1 MIFLSILAK
10 TLALALG
17 YLHPWLALGC
27 WVGGALVDLRIV
39 KAIDRSACV
48 LSVLAI
54 ALALVQLQFQPWFL
68 HVLYWTGG
76 PGEFRYVDV
85 DAVPLLMGICW
96 VGGLMVDLLA
106 TGKTLDGGMRILS
119 ILAKTFGLAL
129 VWFHPWLARATWMSG
144 VGVNVLLGIAG
155 ACWVTGVLVDLLA
168 AGKTLGGAP
177 GKLLEKVAWLNLAA
191 LVIGWAALN
200 ACDYAAMR
208 WKDGIPVLASL
219 VGGLLSLTGLS
230 VGAHGGM
237 VYLTT
242 MAGPLEY
249 ATSIDHLALKV
260 PCLFFVLSGV
270 WLLWAETT
278 LQSVLRK
285 AGIIAGILLAVTVV
299 CAGCKVLLFLG
310 LFDFVGY
317 ESEELPF
324 RPFMGEAAGAWLYLP
339 FLLGAGALI
348 GRWLAPPA
356 VPDAPP
362 SGLPR
367 VLRWGVVPIMLLLAG
382 IVCWEPL
389 GKPKPKTGKCVI
401 SSYHA
406 QWSRCDRPYDRDWYG
421 ADSGY
426 NYAVL
431 KRFFGEFYPVVEAG
445 GGPLIAKDLEDA
457 STLVIYDPD
466 RRFNE
471 EEIKLVREFV
481 RSGGG
486 LFLIGD
492 HTNVFGGASHMNE
505 LCSPFGFQFR
515 DDVLFDLDE
524 DFHQMMYPPQE
535 PSRFWHGLSLFKL
548 RGPASIRPTS
558 FWTRSIY
565 QTYHSKGVRAIY
577 SVNNFY
583 PPPHDNP
590 KMKTGTFCVSAASR
604 HGRGRVVAWADSTIF
619 SNFEIFY
626 PGKYEYLL
634 NTMEWLN
641 HKDDSFGGIVRR
653 ITPILAL
660 AGLALFLARRREP
673 RVWLTTAV
681 LAVAC
686 LGAARITSLWVER
699 QQAAFPA
706 PLRRVQPVQPV
717 QPGQPE
723 RPVHPVQPA
732 QPVEWVFFGAH
743 AKDPGHNVCG
753 FVSNEPYDQRYEV
766 FIQWVMRSG
775 PYPGFYLLDKWADN
789 GLYKH
794 LHESDATTTALA
806 LIVRKPDDLAQLD
819 ALGKVSKRAKDPLL
833 LMFSKTISA
842 ADAVDGIKRAGLVKD
857 AGALARVAEAWPAN
871 EVVISDG
878 ERRLLVVAGAERF
891 SDQAMGI
898 SEKVVPDAGQRALFN
913 QAFGVIDRLFGR
925 GPLGE
930 K

>member
-17 YLHPWLALGC
+17 HLYPWLEASCGVPRFLTDWFCCGGHLHPWLAGAC
-27 WVGGALVDLRIV
+27 WVGGAVLDVRITR
-39 KAIDRSACV
+39 KAIDDASFTKV
-48 LSVLAI
+48 L
-54 ALALVQLQFQPWFL
+54 
-68 HVLYWTGG
+68 
-76 PGEFRYVDV
+76 R
-85 DAVPLLMGICW
+85 
-96 VGGLMVDLLA
+96 
-106 TGKTLDGGMRILS
+106 
-119 ILAKTFGLAL
+119 
-129 VWFHPWLARATWMSG
+129 
-144 VGVNVLLGIAG
+144 NVI
-155 ACWVTGVLVDLLA
+155 V
-168 AGKTLGGAP
+168 
-177 GKLLEKVAWLNLAA
+177 LNLAA

-208 WKDGIPVLASL
+208 WTDGIPVLASL

-237 VYLTT
+237 IYLTT

-249 ATSIDHLALKV
+249 AMSIDHLALKV

-285 AGIIAGILLAVTVV
+285 SGIIAGILLAVTVV
-299 CAGCKVLLFLG
+299 GAGCKVLLFLG

-324 RPFMGEAAGAWLYLP
+324 RPFMGEAFGAWLYLP

-348 GRWLAPPA
+348 GRMLAPPA
-356 VPDAPP
+356 VPDTP
-362 SGLPR
+362 SSGMSR
-367 VLRWGVVPIMLLLAG
+367 ALRWGAVPLMLALAG
-382 IVCWEPL
+382 IVCWQPL
-389 GKPKPKTGKCVI
+389 GTPKPKTGKCVI

-406 QWSRCDRPYDRDWYG
+406 QWSRCDRPYDREWYG

-426 NYAVL
+426 NYASL
-431 KRFFGEFYPVVEAG
+431 KRFFGVFYPVVEAG
-445 GGPLIAKDLEDA
+445 GGPLLAKDLDGA

-466 RRFNE
+466 RRFSE

-492 HTNVFGGASHMNE
+492 HTNVFGGTSHMNE

-535 PSRFWHGLSLFKL
+535 PSRFWHGVSLFKL
-548 RGPASIRPTS
+548 RGPTSLRPTS

-565 QTYHSKGVRAIY
+565 QVYHAKGVRAIY

-583 PPPHDNP
+583 PPPHDDP

-604 HGRGRVVAWADSTIF
+604 YGRGRVVAWADSTIF
-619 SNFEIFY
+619 STFEIFY

-641 HKDDSFGGIVRR
+641 HKDDSLGGIVRR

-673 RVWLTTAV
+673 RVWLATAV

-686 LGAARITSLWVER
+686 LGTARITSLWVEQ

-706 PLRRVQPVQPV
+706 PVRTA
-717 QPGQPE
+717 QPGQPV
-723 RPVHPVQPA
+723 P
-732 QPVEWVFFGAH
+732 PVEWVFFGAH
-743 AKDPGHNVCG
+743 AKDPGHNLCG

-766 FIQWVMRSG
+766 FIQWVMRTG
-775 PYPGFYLLDKWADN
+775 PYPGFYLLDKWSDN
-789 GLYKH
+789 GFYQH
-794 LHESDATTTALA
+794 LQKSDATTTALA

-819 ALGKVSKRAKDPLL
+819 ELGGISTRAKDPLL
-833 LMFSKTISA
+833 LMFSKTISV

-878 ERRLLVVAGAERF
+878 ERRVLVVAGAERF

-898 SEKVVPDAGQRALFN
+898 SEKVVPDAAQRALFN

-925 GPLGE
+925 APLGE

>member
-17 YLHPWLALGC
+17 HLYPWLEASCGVPRFLTDLFCCGGHLHPWLAGAC
-27 WVGGALVDLRIV
+27 WVGGAVLDVRITRKAMDDASFTKVLRNVIV
-39 KAIDRSACV
+39 
-48 LSVLAI
+48 
-54 ALALVQLQFQPWFL
+54 
-68 HVLYWTGG
+68 
-76 PGEFRYVDV
+76 
-85 DAVPLLMGICW
+85 
-96 VGGLMVDLLA
+96 
-106 TGKTLDGGMRILS
+106 
-119 ILAKTFGLAL
+119 
-129 VWFHPWLARATWMSG
+129 
-144 VGVNVLLGIAG
+144 
-155 ACWVTGVLVDLLA
+155 
-168 AGKTLGGAP
+168 
-177 GKLLEKVAWLNLAA
+177 LNLAA

-299 CAGCKVLLFLG
+299 CAGCKVLLFLS
-310 LFDFVGY
+310 LFDFIGY

-324 RPFMGEAAGAWLYLP
+324 RPFMGEAAGVWLYLP

-348 GRWLAPPA
+348 GRMLAPPA
-356 VPDAPP
+356 VPVAPS
-362 SGLPR
+362 SGMPGA
-367 VLRWGVVPIMLLLAG
+367 LRWGVVPIMLLLAC

-406 QWSRCDRPYDRDWYG
+406 QWSRCDRPYDREWYG

-445 GGPLIAKDLEDA
+445 GGPLIAKDLEGA

-492 HTNVFGGASHMNE
+492 HTNVFGGTSHMNE

-634 NTMEWLN
+634 NVMEWLN

-686 LGAARITSLWVER
+686 LGAARITSLWVEQ

-706 PLRRVQPVQPV
+706 PVRSAQA
-717 QPGQPE
+717 G
-723 RPVHPVQPA
+723 QPA

-743 AKDPGHNVCG
+743 AKDPGHNLCG

-819 ALGKVSKRAKDPLL
+819 ALGKISTRAKDPLL
-833 LMFSKTISA
+833 LMFSKTIAA

-857 AGALARVAEAWPAN
+857 AGALARVAEAWPAS